1 METFYSQGKL
11 EKTGHAKGSTP
22 GDDLSHQ
29 CKTIEMADDND
40 DIVYIFITSSP
51 AGVAQISMQTKT

>member
-22 GDDLSHQ
+22 GGDLSHQ
-29 CKTIEMADDND
+29 CKTIEMADEND